1 MGSTLRT
8 SSYLWLRW
16 KAVLRWT
23 TLNHSKLFCSTNNKE
38 QFSTVYKSNFAKS
51 KTVSN
56 SQLTVR
62 HLAGMSG
69 NQSVKFRVKYLC
81 QICHVHLYAKF

>member
-8 SSYLWLRW
+8 SPYLWLRW

-23 TLNHSKLFCSTNNKE
+23 TLNHSKLFSNKNNKE
-38 QFSTVYKSNFAKS
+38 QFSTVFKSNFAKS

-56 SQLTVR
+56 SHLMVR

-69 NQSVKFRVKYLC
+69 NQSVKFRLKSLC
-81 QICHVHLYAKF
+81 QA